1 MPRNQNIRET
11 AQRRLFYADARFF
24 SELPVGLHRRYV
36 KKSFFPAATRICL
49 LFAFHLNR
57 NLL

>member
-24 SELPVGLHRRYV
+24 RNCQLDCTAVMLKNPFSRRLPEYV
-36 KKSFFPAATRICL
+36 SYSLSI
-49 LFAFHLNR
+49 
-57 NLL
+57 